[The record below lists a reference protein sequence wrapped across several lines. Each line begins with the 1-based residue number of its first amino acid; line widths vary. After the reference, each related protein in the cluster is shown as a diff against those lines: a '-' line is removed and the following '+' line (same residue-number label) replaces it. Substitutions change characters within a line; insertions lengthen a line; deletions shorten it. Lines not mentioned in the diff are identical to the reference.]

1 MKCARCSH
9 AMAITE
15 RASHRRYMICSH
27 KSVTRGAG
35 CSGTGYTILESY
47 VYDQIKSKLTAFEA
61 LDNPTATPESP
72 RVIQNKIQLAQI
84 DEQIEALVAKV
95 PEVNH
100 VLMAAINA
108 KVEELDAERQALSL
122 EIVSANSMRSSG
134 AFASILDHVAAW
146 EDASIGEK
154 ERVVDA
160 LIDRITIADGKMDI
174 FWNI

>member
-1 MKCARCSH
+1 
-9 AMAITE
+9 
-15 RASHRRYMICSH
+15 MICSH